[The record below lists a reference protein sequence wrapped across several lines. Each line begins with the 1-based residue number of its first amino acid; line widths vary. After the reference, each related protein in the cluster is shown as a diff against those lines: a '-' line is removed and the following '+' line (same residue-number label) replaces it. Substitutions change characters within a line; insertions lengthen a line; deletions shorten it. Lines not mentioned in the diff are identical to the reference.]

1 MLKKF
6 LIASAAG
13 LLLAACQ
20 QQQAASPPPAAPP
33 AQGYS
38 VYFDTGQSALSADA
52 TATVAQAAA
61 SYKQDG
67 RAVAVR
73 GHADTVGNSEFNLQL
88 SQRRAASVKAALQTN
103 GVPATAILS
112 GGVGEQNLPVQT
124 AENVPERL
132 NRTVRIFVAK
142 QALMSDADY
151 CQALSVLY
159 RRYRPATID
168 EDAARAMGLC
178 QTNPASAIPVLED
191 AVSQMKVPLPSRALA
206 RS

>member
-1 MLKKF
+1 MLKKV

-20 QQQAASPPPAAPP
+20 QQQAASPPPAAPR
-33 AQGYS
+33 AQGFS
-38 VYFDTGQSALSADA
+38 VYFDTGQSALSSEAS
-52 TATVAQAAA
+52 ATVAQASA

-88 SQRRAASVKAALQTN
+88 SQLRAASVKAALQAN
-103 GVPATAILS
+103 GVPGSAILA
-112 GGVGEQNLPVQT
+112 GGVGEDLLPVPT

-132 NRTVRIFVAK
+132 NRTVRIVVAK

-168 EDAARAMGLC
+168 EAAAHAMGIC
-178 QTNPASAIPVLED
+178 PTDPVPAIPVLED
-191 AVSQMKVPLPSRALA
+191 AVSQMKIPLPSRVLA
-206 RS
+206 RN

>member
-1 MLKKF
+1 MMKKL
-6 LIASAAG
+6 LITSAAV

-20 QQQAASPPPAAPP
+20 QQQAASPPPAAPR
-33 AQGYS
+33 AQGFS
-38 VYFDTGQSALSADA
+38 VYFDTGQSALSSEA

-61 SYKQDG
+61 AYKQG
-67 RAVAVR
+67 GVNVGVR

-88 SQRRAASVKAALQTN
+88 SQRRAASVKAALQSN
-103 GVPATAILS
+103 GVPGSAILS
-112 GGVGEQNLPVQT
+112 GGVGEDLLPVPT

-132 NRTVRIFVAK
+132 NRTVRIVVAR

-168 EDAARAMGLC
+168 EAAAHAMGIC
-178 QTNPASAIPVLED
+178 PTDPASAIPVLED
-191 AVSQMKVPLPSRALA
+191 AVSQMKIPLPSRVLA